1 MKIKLKLRHK
11 IQLIIISISVVIFL
25 GAIGYISIKAKNAS
39 YSNAVKLVEA
49 KSKFNAKKVQEL
61 INEDFA
67 VIRTLSHAFKE
78 YKFLPKDR
86 WQKLVNNIYDE
97 VFKANPS
104 FYQLWDS
111 WELQYIDTAYNK
123 PYGRI
128 MNTRFREDGVVKS
141 TSELRSMNGDPE
153 LYARDKARAEEL
165 ISELYADVY
174 STGKQEKKYMTSL
187 ESPIIK
193 DGDFIGL
200 VGVDITLDRFQ
211 EIVKG
216 IELENLKS
224 HAFLLSH
231 NGKYAGHPNSELLNK
246 PAEKNPTSKESFDLF
261 EKIKTGKQ
269 FSIKHK
275 KEDEAESFVSYSPI
289 KIGRTETYWYLGV
302 AVPTQSIMDRANE
315 NFKISLLVG
324 LIGLII
330 LSTVIYI
337 VARNITIPIDKVT
350 SVLNRV
356 SKGHIDKDMKL
367 EISSGDEIEE
377 MATALNT
384 SIEELNKKNE
394 FAKSLGDGNL
404 DHEFQLSHEEDELG
418 NSLLEMR
425 DSLKKAREEEKQR
438 KEEDER
444 RQWVNEG
451 LTKFADILRKD
462 NDDLQKLS
470 DNIIKKLVKYL
481 GANQGGLFILNDED
495 EENVVYELQTAF
507 AYDRKKYKQKTF
519 KPGESLVGTC
529 ALEKEKIY
537 LTELPQDYIEITS
550 GLGDANP
557 DSLLIVPL
565 KNEEEVL
572 GVIEIASFREL
583 AQHEI
588 DFVEKVAE
596 NIASTLASVKVN
608 LKTNQLL
615 EKSQQQAEELSS
627 QEEEMRQ
634 NMEELQATQEEA
646 ARKKAE
652 MEGLVN
658 ALNESSY
665 VIEYDLDGKILTIN
679 DNYLD
684 LLGVSREYA
693 VGSHHSDHMD
703 FTEEQKKEYE
713 KFWNDLKSGKIK
725 KQTNIVKIN
734 KKTHK
739 FTETYTP
746 IKDANGNIVKIL
758 KIANNI
764 SDFEENS

>member
-1 MKIKLKLRHK
+1 
-11 IQLIIISISVVIFL
+11 VVIFL

-49 KSKFNAKKVQEL
+49 KSRYNAKKVQEL

-67 VIRTLSHAFKE
+67 VIRTLSHVFKE

-86 WQKLVNNIYDE
+86 WQNLVNNIYDE
-97 VFKANPS
+97 VFEANPS

-141 TSELRSMNGDPE
+141 SSELRSMNGDPE
-153 LYARDKARAEEL
+153 LYAQDKARAEEL

-174 STGKQEKKYMTSL
+174 STGKQEKKFMTSL
-187 ESPIIK
+187 ESPILVN
-193 DGDFIGL
+193 GNFIGL
-200 VGVDITLDRFQ
+200 VGVDITLGRFQ

-216 IELENLKS
+216 IELESLENK
-224 HAFLLSH
+224 AFLITH

-246 PAEKNPTSKESFDLF
+246 AAEKNPTSRKNFDLY
-261 EKIKTGKQ
+261 EKIKTGEH
-269 FSIKHK
+269 FSIKHN

-302 AVPTQSIMDRANE
+302 SVPTKSIMDRANE
-315 NFKISLLVG
+315 SFKISLLVG

-337 VARNITIPIDKVT
+337 VARNITIPIEKVT

-367 EISSGDEIEE
+367 EITSGDEIEE

-404 DHEFQLSHEEDELG
+404 DYEFQISHEEDELG
-418 NSLLEMR
+418 NSLLETR

-462 NDDLQKLS
+462 NEDLQKLS
-470 DNIIKKLVKYL
+470 DNIIKNLVKYL

-495 EENVVYELQTAF
+495 EENVVYELQSAF
-507 AYDRKKYKQKTF
+507 AFDRKKYKQKSF

-529 ALEKEKIY
+529 AIEKEKIY
-537 LTELPQDYIEITS
+537 ITEIPQDYIEITS

-565 KNEEEVL
+565 KHEEEVL
-572 GVIEIASFREL
+572 GVIEIASFKEL

-588 DFVEKVAE
+588 EFVEKVAE
-596 NIASTLASVKVN
+596 NIASTLASVRVN

-693 VGSHHSDHMD
+693 IGSHHSDHMD

-713 KFWNDLKSGKIK
+713 QFWNDLNSGKIK

-734 KKTHK
+734 NQTYK

-764 SDFEENS
+764 SDFEEDS

>member
-1 MKIKLKLRHK
+1 MKLNLKLRHK

-67 VIRTLSHAFKE
+67 VIRTLSHVFKE

-97 VFKANPS
+97 VFESNPT

-128 MNTRFREDGVVKS
+128 MNTRFREDGDVKS
-141 TSELRSMNGDPE
+141 SSELRSMNGDPE
-153 LYARDKARAEEL
+153 LYAQDKARAEEL

-174 STGKQEKKYMTSL
+174 STGKQEKKFMTSL
-187 ESPIIK
+187 ESPILVN
-193 DGDFIGL
+193 GDFIGL
-200 VGVDITLDRFQ
+200 VGVDITLGRFQ

-216 IELENLKS
+216 IELESLKNE
-224 HAFLLSH
+224 AFLITH

-246 PAEKNPTSKESFDLF
+246 PADKNPTSREGFDLYD
-261 EKIKTGKQ
+261 KIKTGKP
-269 FSIKHK
+269 FSIKHN
-275 KEDEAESFVSYSPI
+275 KEGALESFVSYSPI
-289 KIGRTETYWYLGV
+289 KIGRTDTYWYLGV
-302 AVPTQSIMDRANE
+302 SVPTSSIMDRANE
-315 NFKISLLVG
+315 DFKISLLVG
-324 LIGLII
+324 LFGLII

-337 VARNITIPIDKVT
+337 VARNITNPIEKVT

-356 SKGHIDKDMKL
+356 SKGHIDKNMKL
-367 EISSGDEIEE
+367 EITSGDEIEE

-404 DHEFQLSHEEDELG
+404 DYEFQLSHEEDELG
-418 NSLLEMR
+418 KSLMEMR
-425 DSLKKAREEEKQR
+425 DNLKKAREEEKKR

-462 NDDLQKLS
+462 NDNLQKLS
-470 DNIIKKLVKYL
+470 DNIIKNLVKYL

-495 EENVVYELQTAF
+495 EENVVYELQSAF
-507 AYDRKKYKQKTF
+507 AFDRKKYKQKTF

-529 ALEKEKIY
+529 AIEKEKIY

-565 KNEEEVL
+565 KHEEEVL
-572 GVIEIASFREL
+572 GVVEIASFREL
-583 AQHEI
+583 EQHEI
-588 DFVEKVAE
+588 EFVEKVAE
-596 NIASTLASVKVN
+596 NIASTLASVRVN

-684 LLGVSREYA
+684 ILDVSREYA

-713 KFWNDLKSGKIK
+713 QFWNDLKSGKIK
-725 KQTNIVKIN
+725 KQTNVVKIN
-734 KKTHK
+734 NQTHK

-764 SDFEENS
+764 SDFEEA

>member
-1 MKIKLKLRHK
+1 MKLNLKLRHK

-49 KSKFNAKKVQEL
+49 KSKYNAKKVQEL

-67 VIRTLSHAFKE
+67 VIRTLSHVFKE
-78 YKFLPKDR
+78 YKFLPKDK

-97 VFKANPS
+97 VFKANPT

-141 TSELRSMNGDPE
+141 SSELRSMDGDPE

-187 ESPIIK
+187 ESPILIN
-193 DGDFIGL
+193 GDFIGL

-216 IELENLKS
+216 IELENLRNK
-224 HAFLLSH
+224 AFLITH

-246 PAEKNPTSKESFDLF
+246 PAEKNPTSRENFNLY
-261 EKIKTGKQ
+261 EKITSGTP
-269 FSIKHK
+269 FSIKHD
-275 KEDEAESFVSYSPI
+275 KEGTTESFVSYSPI
-289 KIGRTETYWYLGV
+289 KIGRTDTYWYLGV
-302 AVPTQSIMDRANE
+302 SVPTESIMERANQ

-330 LSTVIYI
+330 LSTVIYL
-337 VARNITIPIDKVT
+337 VARNITIPIEKVT

-356 SKGHIDKDMKL
+356 SKGHIDKEMKL
-367 EISSGDEIEE
+367 EITSGDEIEE

-404 DHEFQLSHEEDELG
+404 DYEFQLSHEEDELG

-425 DSLKKAREEEKQR
+425 DSLKKAREEEKKR
-438 KEEDER
+438 KEEDEK

-470 DNIIKKLVKYL
+470 DNIIKNLVKYL

-495 EENVVYELQTAF
+495 EENPVYELQSAF
-507 AYDRKKYKQKTF
+507 AFDRKKYKQKSF

-529 ALEKEKIY
+529 AIEKEKIY

-565 KNEEEVL
+565 KHEEEVL
-572 GVIEIASFREL
+572 GVIEMASFKEL
-583 AQHEI
+583 AQYEI
-588 DFVEKVAE
+588 EFVEKVAE
-596 NIASTLASVKVN
+596 NIASTLASVRVN

-684 LLGVSREYA
+684 ILGVSREYA

-713 KFWNDLKSGKIK
+713 QFWNDLKSGKIK

-734 KKTHK
+734 NHSHK

-764 SDFEENS
+764 SDFEES